1 MRKNKKTKQIVKQ
14 RQVSRLN
21 LLIALIASV
30 IVCVLMLVANTPKR
44 YSLSV
49 GMVPQYTIAA
59 TKDVVDHVTTKQRQ
73 DEAANAV
80 QPVYKYQNS
89 ITENVLYNLDQ
100 VFTQLRAVREY
111 AKTLPNPSSRR
122 VFTTEELAYARTILV
137 LIDLKDY
144 QLTTLLQT
152 PSENLEALYTPL
164 YNATANTMNGH
175 VNEGDEAEAV
185 RSILQIIGFG
195 VDPSLLQNV
204 VQPVLKYCIQANMII
219 DEEATLAKEEEARN
233 AVEPIIYK
241 QGQNIVVKGE
251 GRIRQYQ
258 IAMLSE
264 LGLLSN
270 EGVDTN
276 TYVGGA
282 VFALMTM
289 ALCYVV
295 LYHLDRESFCDRTKL
310 LIASITIV
318 LSFGVCILARLIN
331 SYLMPVLLCGMLVT
345 NLVSK
350 RFGLVCNVTL
360 SLLAA
365 ALAAGGN
372 EAYVE
377 QTVLIMTATIIS
389 GTIVCLLLSRDRA
402 SRLVS
407 LLSGLL
413 GAVTDFVVFLSVQFL
428 TASTGVMSATWLN
441 SISANSLMR
450 CAGTLISTLLY
461 MGIQP
466 VMELIFNLP
475 TSYKLQELGNLN
487 RPLLKR
493 LLIEAPGTYHHS
505 MVVANLCEASAEA
518 IGANSLLAKVAAY
531 YHDIGKLKRP
541 LYFKE
546 NQQNDYNPHD
556 KTDPLVSA
564 SIVTSHVK
572 DGVAMARDAHLPE
585 AVIRMISEHHGD
597 TPVMFFYHK
606 ALQQADGKPV
616 DIRDFRYNGHPPTT
630 RESAILMLCDTIEAA
645 VRTLKSPTPDVLE
658 SFIVKLV
665 RGKIVD
671 GQLSNCPLT
680 LKDIDKICA
689 ACKTVLVGVFHER
702 IEYPDVPE
710 ESLRTMGVQGQRSS
724 ENSPDAGN
732 AAAPAQTETS
742 EGIVVPEPKIVPI
755 PVVEPGVKPI
765 VPIIEPEDLT
775 AGKDRNASDNEV
787 PAE

>member
-1 MRKNKKTKQIVKQ
+1 MMQKNGKTKKIVKQ
-14 RQVSRLN
+14 RQVRKLN
-21 LLIALIASV
+21 LLIAAVTCVV
-30 IVCVLMLVANTPKR
+30 ICALLLVANTPER
-44 YSLSV
+44 YNLTV
-49 GMVPQYTIAA
+49 NMVPQYTIAA

-111 AKTLPNPSSRR
+111 ANTLPNPNSRR

-137 LIDLKDY
+137 AIDLKDF

-175 VNEGDEAEAV
+175 VNEGEEAEAV

-219 DEEATLAKEEEARN
+219 DEEATTAKAEEARN

-251 GRIRQYQ
+251 GRIRPYQ

-264 LGLLSN
+264 LGLLTN
-270 EGVDTN
+270 ESLDTN

-282 VFALMTM
+282 VFALLTM
-289 ALCYVV
+289 ILCYIA

-310 LIASITIV
+310 LIASITLV
-318 LSFGVCILARLIN
+318 VSFGLCILAKLIN
-331 SYLMPVLLCGMLVT
+331 IYLMPVLLCGMLAT

-360 SLLAA
+360 ALLAA

-372 EAYVE
+372 EAYAE
-377 QTVLIMTATIIS
+377 QAVLIMAATIIS

-413 GAVTDFVVFLSVQFL
+413 GAVSDFVVFLAVEFL

-441 SISANSLMR
+441 SISSNGLMR

-475 TSYKLQELGNLN
+475 TSYKLQELSNLN

-518 IGANSLLAKVAAY
+518 IGANSLLARVAAY

-546 NQQNDYNPHD
+546 NQLNDYNPHD

-564 SIVTSHVK
+564 SIVTAHVK

-585 AVIRMISEHHGD
+585 EIIRMISEHHGD
-597 TPVMFFYHK
+597 TPTMFFYHK
-606 ALQQADGKPV
+606 ALQQANGKPV
-616 DIRDFRYNGHPPTT
+616 DIRDFRYDGHPPTT
-630 RESAILMLCDTIEAA
+630 RESAILMVCDTIEAA

-680 LKDIDKICA
+680 LKDIDQICT

-702 IEYPDVPE
+702 IEYPDMPQD
-710 ESLRTMGVQGQRSS
+710 SLRAMGAQNAKGNEGVQEADPVPSTPEG
-724 ENSPDAGN
+724 
-732 AAAPAQTETS
+732 S
-742 EGIVVPEPKIVPI
+742 EGIVVPDPKIEPI
-755 PVVEPGVKPI
+755 PVVQPEIKPI
-765 VPIIEPEDLT
+765 VPIIEPKDLD
-775 AGKDRNASDNEV
+775 AGEESKTDGGEGM
-787 PAE
+787 EE